1 MSGTGFAARVEQWV
15 FGRRKLLLVIF
26 LLATVVLFGFA
37 TQTKIDAGFEKQLPQ
52 GHPYI
57 ETFTK
62 YQAEFGGANRVM
74 IALMAGEGDIFTP
87 EYFTTLEAVTQEM
100 YGMPGVDQSS
110 VTSLFTP
117 NVRFTEVVE
126 DGFTG
131 GNVVPSDFTPTPAGL
146 AKVRENALKSNYMG
160 RLVTDSFNGTMVMA
174 NLLDIDSATGE
185 RLDTFAL
192 AKRLEALRVKH
203 ESNAVSVH
211 IIGFA
216 KVMGDVRDGALN
228 VVFFFGVT
236 VVVTSLLVW
245 LYAQS
250 FWFAAL
256 PLGCSISAV
265 AWQLG
270 LLNRLGYGIDPMS
283 ILVPFLIFAIGV
295 SHGVQMVR
303 AFRAELFAGSDSLE
317 AARSAFRQLL
327 VPGSVA
333 LITDTIGF
341 ITILL
346 IPVPTIR
353 ELAIAASIGVAAII
367 LTNLLLLPLLLSYQK
382 PRAGYRERVA
392 RRKVWTSKIWHAVA
406 RLSDPKV
413 AVLLV
418 AVCAVMFGLGF
429 SKAMRVEVGDLH
441 EGVPELRP
449 DSRYNRDSAMITSN
463 FNLGVDVFIAF
474 TETVKDGSVD
484 YGAMELLDRFEWHLA
499 NVEGVKNVMGL
510 AGIARAIN
518 SGYSEGSLK
527 WSVLPH
533 NREMLAQAVGRVETS
548 TGLTN
553 LDGSVLPVMVFL
565 EDHKAETLRRV
576 VAAVKAFN
584 EKAFN
589 EQTGTKNLSVLED
602 WLGFRYAVKTQF
614 NLAGGNAGVMAATNE
629 VVEAAQFPILIYVY
643 VAVALLCFASYRSIK
658 AVVCIVLPL
667 ALVSV
672 LAHSLMHALE
682 IGLKTSTLPVVA
694 LGVGEGVDYGIYL
707 FSCFVAQRRK
717 GLSFAEAMDAAMTQ
731 VGSAVVFT
739 GLTLSVGVGT
749 WAFSALQFQADMGI
763 LLMFMFL
770 MNMVFAILL
779 LPAIARLF
787 FRS

>member
-1 MSGTGFAARVEQWV
+1 MSGTGFAARVECWV
-15 FGRRKLLLVIF
+15 FGHRTLLLTIF

-37 TQTKIDAGFEKQLPQ
+37 TQTRIDAGFEKQLPE

-57 ETFTK
+57 KTFTK

-74 IALMAGEGDIFTP
+74 VVLMAKEGDIFTP
-87 EYFTTLEAVTQEM
+87 EYFKKLEAMTQEM

-146 AKVRENALKSNYMG
+146 AKVREDVLKSNYMG

-174 NLLDIDSATGE
+174 NLLDIDPDTGE

-203 ESNAVSVH
+203 ESDAVSVH

-236 VVVTSLLVW
+236 VVLTSLLVW
-245 LYAQS
+245 FYAQS

-382 PRAGYRERVA
+382 PRAGYRESVA

-406 RLSDPKV
+406 RLSGPKV

-441 EGVPELRP
+441 QGVPELRP
-449 DSRYNRDSAMITSN
+449 DSRYNRDSATITGN
-463 FNLGVDVFIAF
+463 FDLGVDIFIVF
-474 TETVKDGSVD
+474 TETVKHGSVD
-484 YGAMELLDRFEWHLA
+484 YGVMELLDRFEWHLA

-510 AGIARAIN
+510 AGIARTIN

-527 WSVLPH
+527 WRVLPF
-533 NREMLAQAVGRVETS
+533 NPQMLAQAAGRVETA

-553 LDGSVLPVMVFL
+553 HDGSVLPVMVFL

-584 EKAFN
+584 EKN
-589 EQTGTKNLSVLED
+589 GKPSVMEQ
-602 WLGFRYAVKTQF
+602 WLGFRYTKTRF
-614 NLAGGNAGVMAATNE
+614 RLAGGNAGVMAATNE
-629 VVEAAQFPILIYVY
+629 VVKAAQFPILIYVY
-643 VAVALLCFASYRSIK
+643 AAVALLCLASYRSFR

-672 LAHSLMHALE
+672 LAHSLMHAME

-707 FSCFVAQRRK
+707 FSCFIAQRRK
-717 GLSFAEAMDAAMTQ
+717 GLSFAESMDATMTQ

-779 LPAIARLF
+779 LPAIARLL

>member
-1 MSGTGFAARVEQWV
+1 MSGAGFATRVEQWV
-15 FGRRKLLLVIF
+15 FGQRKLLLAVF
-26 LLATVVLFGFA
+26 LLVTAVLFGFA

-62 YQAEFGGANRVM
+62 YQSQFGGANRVM
-74 IALMAGEGDIFTP
+74 VALMAREGDIFTP
-87 EYFTTLEAVTQEM
+87 EYFTTLEAVTQQM

-117 NVRFTEVVE
+117 HVRFTEVVE

-131 GNVVPSDFTPTPAGL
+131 GNVVPSDFTPTPEGL

-160 RLVTDSFNGTMVMA
+160 RLVTDSFNGAMVMV
-174 NLLDIDSATGE
+174 NLLDIDPDTGE

-192 AKRLEALRVKH
+192 AKRLEALRMKH
-203 ESNAVSVH
+203 ESDAVSVH

-216 KVMGDVRDGALN
+216 KVMGDGRDGALN

-236 VVVTSLLVW
+236 VVLTSLLVW
-245 LYAQS
+245 FYAQS

-270 LLNRLGYGIDPMS
+270 LLNLLGYGIDPMS
-283 ILVPFLIFAIGV
+283 ILVPFLVFAIGV

-303 AFRAELFAGSDSLE
+303 AFRAELFAGCDSLE
-317 AARSAFRQLL
+317 AGRRAFRQLL

-341 ITILL
+341 VTILL

-382 PRAGYRERVA
+382 PRDGYRESVA
-392 RRKVWTSKIWHAVA
+392 RRKVWTSKIWHAA
-406 RLSDPKV
+406 AHLSGPKV
-413 AVLLV
+413 AAAMV
-418 AVCAVMFGLGF
+418 AVCAVLFALGF
-429 SKAMRVEVGDLH
+429 SQAKRVEVGDLH
-441 EGVPELRP
+441 QGVPELRP
-449 DSRYNRDSAMITSN
+449 DSRYNLDSAMITSN
-463 FNLGVDVFIAF
+463 FNLGVDIFIAF

-484 YGAMELLDRFEWHLA
+484 YAVMELLDRFEWHLA

-510 AGIARAIN
+510 AGIARTIN

-527 WSVLPH
+527 WRVLPH
-533 NREMLAQAVGRVETS
+533 NRDMLAQAVGRVETS

-565 EDHKAETLRRV
+565 EDHKADTLRRI
-576 VAAVKAFN
+576 VAAVKAFDEKN
-584 EKAFN
+584 GTEKAR
-589 EQTGTKNLSVLED
+589 
-602 WLGFRYAVKTQF
+602 FR
-614 NLAGGNAGVMAATNE
+614 LAGGNAGVMAATNE

-643 VAVALLCFASYRSIK
+643 VAVALLCRASYRSIK

-672 LAHSLMHALE
+672 LAHSLMHALG

-717 GLSFAEAMDAAMTQ
+717 GLSFAESMDAAMTQ

-779 LPAIARLF
+779 LPAIARLL